1 MVHTTPGQGAGWRIV
16 AGFCPLIAGPLRRL
30 LNFMIMSHPLQ
41 AVINGNFCNRMKIPG
56 SDYTRVILAC
66 FCADWNLLRDDAAYS
81 LSVLQFWG
89 VKGEK
94 SLPVRHDGSGTA
106 FRVAG

>member
-1 MVHTTPGQGAGWRIV
+1 MVI
-16 AGFCPLIAGPLRRL
+16 CY
-30 LNFMIMSHPLQ
+30 FMIVSHPLQ
-41 AVINGNFCNRMKIPG
+41 AVLNGNFCNRMKIPG

-94 SLPVRHDGSGTA
+94 AFAVRLP
-106 FRVAG
+106 